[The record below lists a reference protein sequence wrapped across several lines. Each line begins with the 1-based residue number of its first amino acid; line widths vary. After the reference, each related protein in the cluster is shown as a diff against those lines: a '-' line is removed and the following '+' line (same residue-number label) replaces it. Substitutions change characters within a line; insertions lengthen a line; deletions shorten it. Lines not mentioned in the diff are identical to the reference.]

1 MQISIKVVNFF
12 NIAGGQF
19 FREHLVNFFNSV
31 HNNNLTLPL
40 HKIKLQIQLKQLME

>member
-31 HNNNLTLPL
+31 HNGLEYLRSSNYMFQKFPIE
-40 HKIKLQIQLKQLME
+40 HC